1 MLFVLTPPVVVD
13 VFRLFTVTVWV
24 WPLAN
29 ESLPEKLCRWLGPLW
44 VWLPIAW
51 VWLGME
57 W

>member
-1 MLFVLTPPVVVD
+1 MPFVLTPVVVVA